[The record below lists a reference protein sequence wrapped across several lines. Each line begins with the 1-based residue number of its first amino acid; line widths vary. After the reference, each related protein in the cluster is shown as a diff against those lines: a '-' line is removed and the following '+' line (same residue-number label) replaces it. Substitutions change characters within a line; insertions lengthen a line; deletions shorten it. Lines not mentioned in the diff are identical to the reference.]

1 LLCGR
6 NQIRGRD
13 HGGARMGEGTG
24 ARARWARL
32 GWVGLGWATPRV
44 KTPWHAQP
52 HIENQ
57 SAKQN
62 PKRN

>member
-1 LLCGR
+1 
-6 NQIRGRD
+6 
-13 HGGARMGEGTG
+13 MGEGTG
-24 ARARWARL
+24 ARAHWARL